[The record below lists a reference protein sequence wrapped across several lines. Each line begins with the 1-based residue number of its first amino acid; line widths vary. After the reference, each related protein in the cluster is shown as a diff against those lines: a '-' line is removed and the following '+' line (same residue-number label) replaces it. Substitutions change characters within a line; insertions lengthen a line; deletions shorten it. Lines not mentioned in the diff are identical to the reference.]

1 MTTFSVEIHEDIVT
15 RLKESVRPEIT
26 LDLPSVPE
34 QGDKLWVKSLR
45 GTHIVETEKCMILES
60 CRVSRLRPTVR
71 LVLLFGIATNHGH
84 DASGEQEALRE
95 RRQHAPLPEIIRSI
109 SSEQIQKKL
118 SQSRARMAR
127 KLALLNKKGT
137 FTPERAGHTSST
149 VTNDCAAGGVEDSDF
164 AGSDK
169 E

>member
-15 RLKESVRPEIT
+15 RLKRSAQPEIT

-34 QGDKLWVKSLR
+34 PGDKLWVKSMR
-45 GTHIVETEKCMILES
+45 GTNIVETEKCIILES

-84 DASGEQEALRE
+84 DASCEQEALCE
-95 RRQHAPLPEIIRSI
+95 RRQHAPLPDRSIRSK
-109 SSEQIQKKL
+109 Q
-118 SQSRARMAR
+118 SQEELLQSLNQVAR
-127 KLALLNKKGT
+127 KLALLNKKNT
-137 FTPERAGHTSST
+137 VTSERAGHTSST
-149 VTNDCAAGGVEDSDF
+149 VTNDCAADGVEDSDSV
-164 AGSDK
+164 GRDK

>member
-1 MTTFSVEIHEDIVT
+1 VGE
-15 RLKESVRPEIT
+15 
-26 LDLPSVPE
+26 
-34 QGDKLWVKSLR
+34 SLR

-109 SSEQIQKKL
+109 SSEQIQRSCRRVVL
-118 SQSRARMAR
+118 RMAR
-127 KLALLNKKGT
+127 KLALLNKERHLH
-137 FTPERAGHTSST
+137 PERAGHTSVPLQMT
-149 VTNDCAAGGVEDSDF
+149 VLQVEWKILILQGAIKNELSGKLGGQWCLSKNHRRNAAI
-164 AGSDK
+164 
-169 E
+169 

>member
-1 MTTFSVEIHEDIVT
+1 
-15 RLKESVRPEIT
+15 
-26 LDLPSVPE
+26 
-34 QGDKLWVKSLR
+34 
-45 GTHIVETEKCMILES
+45 
-60 CRVSRLRPTVR
+60 
-71 LVLLFGIATNHGH
+71 
-84 DASGEQEALRE
+84 
-95 RRQHAPLPEIIRSI
+95 
-109 SSEQIQKKL
+109 
-118 SQSRARMAR
+118 MAR

>member
-15 RLKESVRPEIT
+15 RLKKSARPEIT

-34 QGDKLWVKSLR
+34 QGDKLWVKSMR
-45 GTHIVETEKCMILES
+45 GTHIVETEKCMIVES

-71 LVLLFGIATNHGH
+71 LILLFGIATNHGH
-84 DASGEQEALRE
+84 DASCEQEALRE

-109 SSEQIQKKL
+109 KSEQSQEKL
-118 SQSRARMAR
+118 SQSRDQMAC
-127 KLALLNKKGT
+127 KLELLNKKST
-137 FTPERAGHTSST
+137 ATSECAGHTSST
-149 VTNDCAAGGVEDSDF
+149 VTNDRTEDGVEDPNSV
-164 AGSDK
+164 GSDK